1 MAKDF
6 FDELSGTL
14 SKKAQS
20 LTERVN
26 SVYET
31 QKLRS
36 RIAGEERMAEKLMTD
51 IGRIVYSRF
60 LEGGEV
66 DSDLVSLCEEIKG
79 HEDAADELKADAA
92 GKKGQKICPAC
103 KKEVDKY
110 ASFCPYCGTP
120 VPDPEPEEEEEP
132 EFEEIPGNSD
142 AEDAPAEDE
151 DAEEV
156 TAPEEAAEETEEA
169 VPEEAEISE

>member
-6 FDELSGTL
+6 FDELGGTL

-26 SVYET
+26 SVYEA

-36 RIAGEERMAEKLMTD
+36 RIAAEERMAEKLMTD
-51 IGRIVYSRF
+51 IGRIIYSRF
-60 LEGGEV
+60 LEDGEV

-103 KKEVDKY
+103 RKEVDKE
-110 ASFCPYCGTP
+110 ALFCPYCGTP
-120 VPDPEPEEEEEP
+120 LPEPEPEEKEEEL
-132 EFEEIPGNSD
+132 EFEEIPGDSD
-142 AEDAPAEDE
+142 AEDTPAEDE

-156 TAPEEAAEETEEA
+156 TAPEETAEETAE
-169 VPEEAEISE
+169 PEETEISE